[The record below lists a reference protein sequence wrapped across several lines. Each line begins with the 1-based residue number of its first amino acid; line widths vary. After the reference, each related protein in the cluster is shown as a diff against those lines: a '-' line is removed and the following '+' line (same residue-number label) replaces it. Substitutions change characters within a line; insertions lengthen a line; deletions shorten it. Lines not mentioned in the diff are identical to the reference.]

1 MGKITPEVRIRNF
14 LKGLMLIAIL
24 ILPLHLANGRT
35 SLPPDTLTIIH
46 VTDIHACNLTG
57 YNAYFVSQR
66 QHLSNNTSTFADFL
80 KSSPRRYNADI
91 LVVTGDMI
99 DFYDAETVQGKM
111 LGTQVEQFA
120 GLIEISEIPVYLTL
134 GNHDIASYRVPKSSS
149 YTSDQIRSAEARATW
164 MRNVAC
170 FKNGTYYS
178 RIFQVDDL
186 TLRLIF
192 LDNAFIATS
201 DFHDGVQE
209 FIVDPYQLQ
218 WLDNELKASQS
229 DIEIIFTHMPLP
241 YGKKVSSSIL
251 SEPISTY
258 SSKSKYSNLLT
269 LLEKNSSAKFI
280 FAGHQHVNAI
290 NEYIFPNGNK
300 LTQVLT
306 GSFGNEKS
314 NYRII
319 RITGDNIIISSP
331 GVEKTELTI
340 PLK

>member
-1 MGKITPEVRIRNF
+1 MEKNTPKIRIRSF
-14 LKGLMLIAIL
+14 LMGLMLISTL
-24 ILPLHLANGRT
+24 ILPAPLANGGN
-35 SLPPDTLTIIH
+35 SVPPDTLTIIH

-66 QHLSNNTSTFADFL
+66 QHLSNNISTFADFL
-80 KSSPRRYNADI
+80 KSSLRRYGADI
-91 LVVTGDMI
+91 LAITGDMI

-120 GLIEISEIPVYLTL
+120 DLIEISEIPVYLTL
-134 GNHDIASYRVPKSSS
+134 GNHDIASYRVPKPSS
-149 YTSDQIRSAEARATW
+149 YTSDQVCSEEARAAW

-170 FKNGTYYS
+170 FKDGTYYS
-178 RIFQVDDL
+178 QIFQVDNL

-192 LDNAFIATS
+192 LDNGFLATS
-201 DFHDGVQE
+201 DFHDGVQQ
-209 FIVDPYQLQ
+209 FIVDPYQLI

-229 DIEIIFTHMPLP
+229 DIEIIFTHLPLP

-258 SSKSKYSNLLT
+258 TSKAKYFNLLT
-269 LLEKNSSAKFI
+269 MLEKNSSSKFI
-280 FAGHQHVNAI
+280 FAGHQHINSI
-290 NEYIFPNGNK
+290 NEYIFPDGDK

-306 GSFGNEKS
+306 GSFGNEKN

-319 RITGDNIIISSP
+319 KITGDKIIISYP
-331 GVEKTELTI
+331 GVEKTEMTV